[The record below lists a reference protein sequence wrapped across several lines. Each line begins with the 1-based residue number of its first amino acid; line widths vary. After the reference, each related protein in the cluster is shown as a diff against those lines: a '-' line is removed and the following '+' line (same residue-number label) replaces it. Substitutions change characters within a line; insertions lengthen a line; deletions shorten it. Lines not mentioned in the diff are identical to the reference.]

1 MSVCVV
7 WVSLL
12 NHGPRCMLAGLNSE
26 RLCCVSIVGAYNRH
40 AYDAAAEGLRATHH
54 IGGGA
59 GEDQP
64 ITPSPSRSPSA
75 GDGSG
80 AGAPVSGGGGGGS
93 GVEERRQLTEFFR
106 RPWIHDSA
114 QQQGADGL
122 AMETV
127 GVASTSTAGTAACHA
142 LMPLTSRAE
151 PNAMA
156 NLLQFGCASLW
167 CVYIDACCA

>member
-1 MSVCVV
+1 
-7 WVSLL
+7 
-12 NHGPRCMLAGLNSE
+12 MLAGLNSE
-26 RLCCVSIVGAYNRH
+26 RLCCVSIVGAYRH

-59 GEDQP
+59 GEDPP

-75 GDGSG
+75 DDGSG
-80 AGAPVSGGGGGGS
+80 AGASVSGGG
-93 GVEERRQLTEFFR
+93 GVEERRQLTEFLR

-122 AMETV
+122 ETV

-151 PNAMA
+151 PN
-156 NLLQFGCASLW
+156 G
-167 CVYIDACCA
+167 